1 MTISTLIKHLD
12 QLKEQLDSFRPIPPK
27 YYHKIMQKLH
37 LDWNYNS
44 NSIEGNTL
52 TLSETKQLLYYG
64 LTAKGKPIND
74 HKEMQG
80 HAKVLKRME
89 DIVHQE
95 VILTESLIKEFHS
108 LILVPDYDKSKEQE
122 VETNPGHWKKQPNY
136 LLTPTGEKLE
146 FLPPEEVPAAMNELI
161 NWANNQL
168 HQNKLNRHNKKKY
181 NLHPLAIACA
191 FHKRFIEI
199 HPFGDGNGRMAR
211 ILMNLILMQQ
221 GYMPAIVYLEQRQEY
236 YRALNTST
244 FEDISPLASY
254 IGQNLMKS
262 MQLAIEG
269 AQGKPVEEQKDWMK
283 ELSVL
288 ERKLKDEE
296 DRKKYK
302 EWSVD
307 NQQRVIE
314 QVIFPLL
321 DYLEE
326 GMKRFG
332 EIYEYVGWL
341 RKKAFKKAD
350 LKLVADAFL
359 HSMEK
364 TNLQAIKEKFL
375 MWNKYKKSEHRSY
388 SVKFI
393 LYNENEKAAKSTLC
407 NIEFLFE
414 YKDLVAKVELSRE
427 SRKVE
432 NKKQTTEFL
441 NIPYNETLTPQKI
454 EQYGDQIMAS
464 IVHYIQQEE

>member
-1 MTISTLIKHLD
+1 MTISTLIKQLD
-12 QLKEQLDSFRPIPPK
+12 QLKEQLDSFRPIPPD
-27 YYHKIMQKLH
+27 YYRKIMQKLH

-74 HKEMQG
+74 HKEMEG

-89 DIVHQE
+89 EIVHQDLL
-95 VILTESLIKEFHS
+95 LTETLIKEFHS

-122 VETNPGHWKKQPNY
+122 VEINPGQWKQQPNY

-168 HQNKLNRHNKKKY
+168 HQNNLNRHNKKKY
-181 NLHPLAIACA
+181 NLHPLKIACG
-191 FHKRFIEI
+191 FHKRFIDI

-221 GYMPAIVYLEQRQEY
+221 GYMPAIVYLEERQEY

-244 FEDISPLASY
+244 FEDISPLADY
-254 IGQNLMKS
+254 IGKNLMKS

-288 ERKLKDEE
+288 GRKLKD
-296 DRKKYK
+296 RKKLSK
-302 EWSVD
+302 LTDWSID
-307 NQQRVIE
+307 NQEIIIE
-314 QVIFPLL
+314 QVFIPFIEGIYEESMNLKEVYDQVKWSIIPSEYDTRGKFYELSPKTINTVEEIRKELL
-321 DYLEE
+321 DWHN
-326 GMKRFG
+326 GIKTD
-332 EIYEYVGWL
+332 
-341 RKKAFKKAD
+341 KAFYARDKELNMMLLSKDNLIESMAISI
-350 LKLVADAFL
+350 KLFL
-359 HSMEK
+359 EK
-364 TNLQAIKEKFL
+364 ENYIVKCSIVNYKSIVFERKYNEITDSQTIKEHIHEIMTTIIHAIKE
-375 MWNKYKKSEHRSY
+375 
-388 SVKFI
+388 
-393 LYNENEKAAKSTLC
+393 
-407 NIEFLFE
+407 
-414 YKDLVAKVELSRE
+414 
-427 SRKVE
+427 
-432 NKKQTTEFL
+432 
-441 NIPYNETLTPQKI
+441 
-454 EQYGDQIMAS
+454 
-464 IVHYIQQEE
+464 